1 MSENVLKAGYAL
13 RDGRYTIKR
22 LLGKGS
28 FGITY
33 LATAKVQVAGAL
45 GEMEAEIQVA
55 IKEFFMGEV
64 NSRSNDGSSV
74 EGSGSSAFGY
84 YRAKFRR
91 EAENLSSI
99 SHPNIVKVMDVF
111 DENGTTYYVMQY
123 IAGENLD
130 EYITRCGNLSEQ
142 EALQILTQVGA
153 ALTAMHHRNMLHL
166 DLKPRNIMRRKDGCC
181 FLIDFGLSK
190 QFTDDGE
197 PESSTS
203 IGLGTAGYAPIEQA
217 QYKAEGA
224 LPVTLDV
231 YALGATLY
239 KMLSGRRPAVAS
251 DILNNGFDRKELLS
265 AGVSSRVVDLVQKA
279 MMPQRAARFAT
290 VADMVA
296 AAVGDSEGTLF
307 EEPEKPE
314 PEKPEP
320 EKPKEKIKLV
330 KEQPKDIEVEITDE
344 PNSYL
349 DCMRTTARNLFN
361 IKGRASRYEF
371 WTSGLTLLPL
381 CLVMVVS
388 IGNPPYVLADFLSYY
403 VQSDLYEVTS
413 LVWSFPMIIGILLLT
428 FALEARRLNDC
439 GHSRWWA
446 AVFNIPLP
454 LFSCTFYVSSG
465 EEFFIYNF
473 FISLFISFFIV
484 CRSFLAPPKKTD
496 KKS

>member
-1 MSENVLKAGYAL
+1 MSENVLKAGCVL

-64 NSRSNDGSSV
+64 NSRSGDGSSV
-74 EGSGSSAFGY
+74 EGSGSGAFGY
-84 YRAKFRR
+84 YRSKFRR

-130 EYITRCGNLSEQ
+130 EYITRRGKLSEQ
-142 EALQILTQVGA
+142 ESIEILTQVGA
-153 ALTAMHHRNMLHL
+153 ALSAMHRNNMLHL
-166 DLKPRNIMRRKDGCC
+166 DLKPRNIMRREDGCC

-190 QFTDDGE
+190 QFTNDGE

-217 QYKAEGA
+217 QYKSEGA

-265 AGVSSRVVDLVQKA
+265 AGVSMHVVDLVEKA

-290 VADMVA
+290 IADMVA
-296 AAVGDSEGTLF
+296 TAVGDNEDTLF

-314 PEKPEP
+314 PKR
-320 EKPKEKIKLV
+320 PKEKIKPK
-330 KEQPKDIEVEITDE
+330 KEQPKDVEVEVADE
-344 PNSYL
+344 PNGYFDSL
-349 DCMRTTARNLFN
+349 KTTACNLFN

-371 WTSGLTLLPL
+371 WASGLTLLPL

-388 IGNPPYVLADFLSYY
+388 IDNAPYEFKQLMGSGNPEDFLQG
-403 VQSDLYEVTS
+403 VWNFIIVS
-413 LVWSFPMIIGILLLT
+413 LFLCLT
-428 FALEARRLNDC
+428 FALEVRRLNDC

-446 AVFNIPLP
+446 VAFNLP
-454 LFSCTFYVSSG
+454 LFAYWFYYLSEG
-465 EEFFIYNF
+465 QEI
-473 FISLFISFFIV
+473 FISGFFGTLFISFFIM
-484 CRSFLAPPKKTD
+484 CRSFLAPAKRTD